1 VTVIASEAGAV
12 VGFAR
17 LLTDGEI
24 HAYLA
29 NVVVAHDQRRRGV
42 GKRLV
47 EEAFSHSRAERL
59 DLFAG
64 EGSDAFYQSFE
75 HRTFPGYRLYLERDS
90 LS

>member
-64 EGSDAFYQSFE
+64 EGATRSRSPTPAEIDTI
-75 HRTFPGYRLYLERDS
+75 RTPP
-90 LS
+90 